1 MSPSFLSTPALPSS
15 VVLNLAM
22 LRPDVPANPSRT
34 SPLLVVPST
43 TCLIYSCGMA
53 VRWTV
58 DMTLS
63 PDVIEKIVA
72 LKGVVSASV
81 TDGARD
87 AEAYTK
93 LRDEL
98 SESPD

>member
-1 MSPSFLSTPALPSS
+1 
-15 VVLNLAM
+15 
-22 LRPDVPANPSRT
+22 
-34 SPLLVVPST
+34 
-43 TCLIYSCGMA
+43 MA